1 MASSAACLVQAEM
14 PVIAP
19 AGKLR
24 EAIGIETLGGVFT
37 PLLRKGSNLPCTWSQ
52 IFSTSENEQA
62 EISLHLFRGDTNRVE
77 SAVSLGRFR
86 ISGIA
91 PMPRGKPEILVEINA
106 NQDGI
111 SLKATDKLG
120 LSVLVLDRVA
130 P

>member
-1 MASSAACLVQAEM
+1 MASSASCLLQAEM
-14 PVIAP
+14 PAIAP

-52 IFSTSENEQA
+52 IFSTGENEQT
-62 EISLHLFRGDTNRVE
+62 EIALHLFRGDTKRVK
-77 SAVSLGRFR
+77 SAMSLGMFC

-111 SLKATDKLG
+111 TLKATDKLG
-120 LSVLVLDRVA
+120 MSVLVLDRVA

>member
-1 MASSAACLVQAEM
+1 MASSASCLVQAEM

-24 EAIGIETLGGVFT
+24 EAIGLETLGGVFT

-52 IFSTSENEQA
+52 IFSTGENDQT
-62 EISLHLFRGDTNRVE
+62 EISLHLFRGDTKRIK
-77 SAVSLGRFR
+77 SALSLGRFR

-91 PMPRGKPEILVEINA
+91 PMPLGKPEILVEINA
-106 NQDGI
+106 NQDGN
-111 SLKATDKLG
+111 SLKATDKHGTSDLA
-120 LSVLVLDRVA
+120 LVRVA